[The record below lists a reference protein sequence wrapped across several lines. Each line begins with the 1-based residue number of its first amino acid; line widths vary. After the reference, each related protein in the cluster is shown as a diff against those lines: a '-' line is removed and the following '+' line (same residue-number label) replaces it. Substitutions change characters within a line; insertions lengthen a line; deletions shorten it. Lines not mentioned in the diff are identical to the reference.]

1 MKFPTLKTLAAG
13 LSAVALSVSPAL
25 ADGHLPGEGVTVRP
39 VEGTNP
45 EEKFQH
51 RIVYRALEKLGYEV
65 AEPQEVGYQ
74 TGHVA
79 LGTGD
84 GDFTAVHWDPLHL
97 AFYQESGGDE
107 KIHRVGELISGALQG
122 YLVDKASYDSGVT
135 NLGQLQDAETAK
147 RFDAD
152 GDGLADLA
160 GCPPGWGCERV
171 IEHHLTE
178 YGLRDTVKI
187 GRAHV

>member
-1 MKFPTLKTLAAG
+1 MKTPNLKTMTAFLTALA
-13 LSAVALSVSPAL
+13 LSASPAL

-65 AEPQEVGYQ
+65 DEPQEVGYQ
-74 TGHVA
+74 TGHLA

-97 AFYQESGGDE
+97 AFLRGVGRRRQDSPGRRFDHRGAAGVSGRQGQLRRGRDKSGGFE
-107 KIHRVGELISGALQG
+107 GRGNGEAL
-122 YLVDKASYDSGVT
+122 
-135 NLGQLQDAETAK
+135 
-147 RFDAD
+147 
-152 GDGLADLA
+152 
-160 GCPPGWGCERV
+160 
-171 IEHHLTE
+171 
-178 YGLRDTVKI
+178 
-187 GRAHV
+187 